1 MNYNIILL
9 IGLTLIIG
17 GFLLF
22 LYSEMKEREIDRRA
36 AEDQKF
42 ADAVFR
48 TQQLQNIRKDI
59 RKWQLTKSREYIK
72 FTIDTKRTYIKL
84 YGREKARDK
93 LSKIAFETSNGKD
106 AKNYFV
112 QESILYN
119 QKSSPMKFVESNR
132 RRKRERDRIL
142 DEISKSVRQFISDKL
157 LLREIENKKDE

>member
-22 LYSEMKEREIDRRA
+22 MYYEMKEREIDRKL

-59 RKWQLTKSREYIK
+59 RK
-72 FTIDTKRTYIKL
+72 
-84 YGREKARDK
+84 
-93 LSKIAFETSNGKD
+93 
-106 AKNYFV
+106 
-112 QESILYN
+112 
-119 QKSSPMKFVESNR
+119 
-132 RRKRERDRIL
+132 
-142 DEISKSVRQFISDKL
+142 
-157 LLREIENKKDE
+157 